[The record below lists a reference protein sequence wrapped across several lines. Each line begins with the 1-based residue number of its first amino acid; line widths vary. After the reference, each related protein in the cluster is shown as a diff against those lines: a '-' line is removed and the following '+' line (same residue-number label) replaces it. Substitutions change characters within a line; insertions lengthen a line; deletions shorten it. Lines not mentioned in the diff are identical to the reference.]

1 MSGILEEFLLKLF
14 SSTST
19 RKVEVSS
26 NITEKLQDQSCWLL
40 HICYIM
46 YIQMSSLEYYLHY
59 HVEDEVTNTNMN
71 EPEIMKQ

>member
-1 MSGILEEFLLKLF
+1 MSRILEEFLRKLF

-46 YIQMSSLEYYLHY
+46 SLEYYLHY